1 MFLSS
6 LRETEKKLFRL
17 RGLVRERERE
27 RVFRFV
33 GKNRCDGGRIKIIK
47 ENFKKI

>member
-1 MFLSS
+1 MGKGGVQQC
-6 LRETEKKLFRL
+6 E
-17 RGLVRERERE
+17 RERERE
-27 RVFRFV
+27 CVFRFV